1 MSSGFV
7 RDALPVGSEGRTERA
22 GRAAGGGGAAEARRG
37 GLSTADH
44 LTLLAIGVVV
54 LLVSLPRLRR
64 FALRENELD
73 AIQSLRVLAGDAAA
87 RPEVVAS
94 GGLGALLATS
104 ERHASRL
111 SDLEVLDDGRLRR
124 HGYLLDA
131 VESESGHW
139 VLRAWPWEHGR
150 TGLGAFV
157 ATAEGVRGTTTDQ
170 GRWSGPTH
178 PPPARTSG
186 GVGWLALRR

>member
-1 MSSGFV
+1 MSSGTV
-7 RDALPVGSEGRTERA
+7 RDALPVGSNERA
-22 GRAAGGGGAAEARRG
+22 GFREGALDERR

-73 AIQSLRVLAGDAAA
+73 AIQALRVLASDAAA
-87 RPEVVAS
+87 RPEVLAA

-104 ERHASRL
+104 ERHRSRL
-111 SDLEVLDDGRLRR
+111 ADLEVLDDGRLRR

-131 VESESGHW
+131 VEPEPGRW

-157 ATAEGVRGTTTDQ
+157 ATAEGVRGAANEN
-170 GRWSGPTH
+170 GRWSGPSA
-178 PPPARTSG
+178 PPPARTAG
-186 GVGWLALRR
+186 GVGWVPLRR

>member
-1 MSSGFV
+1 MTTTDAVSSEV
-7 RDALPVGSEGRTERA
+7 SRAESAAPSRTA
-22 GRAAGGGGAAEARRG
+22 SAR
-37 GLSTADH
+37 
-44 LTLLAIGVVV
+44 LLDYATISAI
-54 LLVSLPRLRR
+54 LLVVALVSVPQLRG

-87 RPEVVAS
+87 RPEVIAA
-94 GGLGALLATS
+94 GGLGSLLATS

-131 VESESGHW
+131 VESEPGRW

-157 ATAEGVRGTTTDQ
+157 ATAESVRGSANDQ
-170 GRWSGPTH
+170 GRWSGPSH

-186 GVGWLALRR
+186 GAGWLALRR